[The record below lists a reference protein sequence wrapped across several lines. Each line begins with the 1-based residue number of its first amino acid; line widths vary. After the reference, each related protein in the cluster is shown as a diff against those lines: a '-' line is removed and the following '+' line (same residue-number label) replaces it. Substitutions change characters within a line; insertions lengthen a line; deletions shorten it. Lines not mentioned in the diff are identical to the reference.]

1 MTLNGVGSYSLIE
14 AKDYMF
20 VESTSRTKNMA
31 TTFFIAE
38 VEGNYS
44 VILGRDWI
52 HASQCVPSNLHQ
64 MSIRWV
70 GDNVEIVHADTST
83 CMAMVDAPV
92 LWTCDSA
99 KCLTR

>member
-1 MTLNGVGSYSLIE
+1 MFIDCGTIVNLMPYYLYQKLCKLENKLIRTNMTLNGVGSYSLIE

-52 HASQCVPSNLHQ
+52 HLL
-64 MSIRWV
+64 I
-70 GDNVEIVHADTST
+70 NVYRLV
-83 CMAMVDAPV
+83 C
-92 LWTCDSA
+92 
-99 KCLTR
+99 TRC